1 MLGLDQVLSC
11 ASPLAVSILLCPSD
25 NKVDCTHHSRTHPF
39 ALTAPRPAAMSACD
53 CPTLQPL
60 ENSSSLHHT
69 CVPCS
74 KREISTQRTAGIAYQ
89 VSTANPMI
97 SRLLWSHLCAHSQQ
111 TPTAH

>member
-53 CPTLQPL
+53 CPTFQPL
-60 ENSSSLHHT
+60 ENSGS
-69 CVPCS
+69 P
-74 KREISTQRTAGIAYQ
+74 A
-89 VSTANPMI
+89 
-97 SRLLWSHLCAHSQQ
+97 SHLCTMQQ
-111 TPTAH
+111 KRDKHPAYSWNSLPSFHCQSNDFPAAPVASMCS